1 MIGSVIKQED
11 TQWIP
16 PVDTVLEMHS
26 GTSPAAI
33 YPDTVWTQLK
43 NCIII
48 AAGDIFKA
56 GETGGQ
62 ARFRLRQVISQLTPT
77 PGALLRMAHTPIRCR
92 LYSKEL
98 GFRPW
103 AYGIPQ

>member
-16 PVDTVLEMHS
+16 PVDAVLEMHS

-48 AAGDIFKA
+48 AAGDTFKA

-62 ARFRLRQVISQLTPT
+62 ARISLTA
-77 PGALLRMAHTPIRCR
+77 GNLAAHTHTATIGSAGGGRSFNIMNPYYAVNIWQRV
-92 LYSKEL
+92 
-98 GFRPW
+98 G
-103 AYGIPQ
+103 

>member
-62 ARFRLRQVISQLTPT
+62 AQIF
-77 PGALLRMAHTPIRCR
+77 
-92 LYSKEL
+92 
-98 GFRPW
+98 
-103 AYGIPQ
+103 AYGR